1 MLAMK
6 EEWGK
11 TGYDDLLRKYRIG
24 KRQLYFIITKPP
36 KAVAKKLKKSLE
48 AVKLIRER
56 HDLIIREY
64 RRYHG

>member
-24 KRQLYFIITKPP
+24 KNQLYFILTKPP
-36 KAVAKKLKKSLE
+36 REVARKLKKSQE

-56 HDLIIREY
+56 HDGIIREY
-64 RRYHG
+64 KRSRS

>member
-24 KRQLYFIITKPP
+24 KNQLYFIITEPP
-36 KAVAKKLKKSLE
+36 KVVAKELKKSLD
-48 AVKLIRER
+48 AVKLIRKR
-56 HDLIIREY
+56 HDLIMMEY
-64 RRYHG
+64 KRGHS